1 MFFACMPNIWQQV
14 LESNQNCSSPAL
26 VVTASMLE
34 NTDSTCSDNYK
45 TKQPLTTN
53 TSPDPI
59 SDPIGAFLNSFGLL
73 YEDAESEQ
81 TLNKQIKT
89 PDRTEQTQSQIKNET
104 ETQTTAT
111 QDMTTRDLVAPGVRT
126 ADEHHTQVG
135 AETVESLQATIGEP
149 RIQYFPS
156 DLYEAQFDPTSIDAD
171 RIVEQIRYQESKC
184 SLYDFD
190 AGPPC
195 TIEEH

>member
-1 MFFACMPNIWQQV
+1 
-14 LESNQNCSSPAL
+14 
-26 VVTASMLE
+26 
-34 NTDSTCSDNYK
+34 
-45 TKQPLTTN
+45 
-53 TSPDPI
+53 
-59 SDPIGAFLNSFGLL
+59 
-73 YEDAESEQ
+73 
-81 TLNKQIKT
+81 
-89 PDRTEQTQSQIKNET
+89 
-104 ETQTTAT
+104 
-111 QDMTTRDLVAPGVRT
+111 MTTRDLIAPGVRT
-126 ADEHHTQVG
+126 ADEHHAQVG

-190 AGPPC
+190 TGPPC